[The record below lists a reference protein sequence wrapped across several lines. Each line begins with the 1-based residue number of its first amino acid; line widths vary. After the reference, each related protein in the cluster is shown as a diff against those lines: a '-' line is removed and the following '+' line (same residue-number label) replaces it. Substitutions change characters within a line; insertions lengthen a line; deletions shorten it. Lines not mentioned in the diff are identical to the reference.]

1 MLKLGDFGISKALQ
15 SESDLLLTK
24 VGTPYFMPPEVIQDK
39 PYDAKADVWSLGVI
53 LYEMISGKLPFDGKS
68 MVSILAA
75 ISRGKP
81 TAINTAVPGMPKD
94 LAILIMQLLSND
106 RDERPVDANSVVE
119 QLRAIEK
126 QGA

>member
-1 MLKLGDFGISKALQ
+1 
-15 SESDLLLTK
+15 
-24 VGTPYFMPPEVIQDK
+24 
-39 PYDAKADVWSLGVI
+39 
-53 LYEMISGKLPFDGKS
+53 

-106 RDERPVDANSVVE
+106 RYERPVDAHSVVE